1 MRLLPP
7 TFRRF
12 ASSSPIPTSTLTS
25 SPLLKTAPIALL
37 PPLPLYR
44 RILRAH
50 RRLSSDQRVFGDEYV
65 KAEFRRHRDVENP
78 LHIIGFLTEWQ
89 LYAQKL
95 DGDEWRGEVLEKKV
109 VDQLSDQQVGQL
121 WELLQAIKRRNSG
134 DEINDEAGITME
146 GR

>member
-1 MRLLPP
+1 MRGLPL
-7 TFRRF
+7 TFRRY
-12 ASSSPIPTSTLTS
+12 ASSSPIPTSTLTN
-25 SPLLKTAPIALL
+25 SPLSKPPPIALL

-44 RILRAH
+44 RILRSH
-50 RRLSSDQRVFGDEYV
+50 RRLPLDQRIFGDQYV

-78 LHIIGFLTEWQ
+78 LHIVGFLTEWQ

-95 DGDEWRGEVLEKKV
+95 EGDEWKGEVLEKRV

-121 WELLQAIKRRNSG
+121 WELLQAIKRRNS
-134 DEINDEAGITME
+134 DEEIDDEAEIAMD